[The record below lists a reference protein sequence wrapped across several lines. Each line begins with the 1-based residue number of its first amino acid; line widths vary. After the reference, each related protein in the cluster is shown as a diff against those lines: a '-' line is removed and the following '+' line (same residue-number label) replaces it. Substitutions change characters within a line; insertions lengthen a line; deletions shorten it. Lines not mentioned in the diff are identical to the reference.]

1 MLKKKDL
8 ITRLVLIQNQ
18 IADLKV
24 QVMSLERSVID
35 LTGDATSVTPQKN
48 PSKKKTENISIHV
61 DEIINQVYQDGLS
74 DKIKI

>member
-8 ITRLVLIQNQ
+8 KQRLELIQNQ
-18 IADLKV
+18 IADLKL

-35 LTGDATSVTPQKN
+35 LTSDANSVTPQCN
-48 PSKKKTENISIHV
+48 PSKKKTVNTSVDV
-61 DEIINQVYQDGLS
+61 DEIINQVYLDGLS